1 MSTKCQCLAVFVRIY
16 EQQMAADLYEAI
28 GIGFNSYSKPMN
40 QAKLSG
46 VVVSILLQL
55 QENVSHKPF
64 VATIILRNVGLS
76 LFPYILEHM

>member
-1 MSTKCQCLAVFVRIY
+1 MFVRIY
-16 EQQMAADLYEAI
+16 EQPMTADLYEAI
-28 GIGFNSYSKPMN
+28 GIGFNSYSKPVN
-40 QAKLSG
+40 EAKLSV

-55 QENVSHKPF
+55 QENVSHKPI